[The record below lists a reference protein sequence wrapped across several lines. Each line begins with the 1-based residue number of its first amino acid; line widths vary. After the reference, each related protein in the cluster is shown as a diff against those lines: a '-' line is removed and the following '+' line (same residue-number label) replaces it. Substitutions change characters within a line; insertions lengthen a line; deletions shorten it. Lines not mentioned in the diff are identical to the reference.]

1 MKQGRTLQELGRE
14 LQRQRNNRQ
23 DFLADTRSLEM
34 VSNSYGSTVHLSL
47 DGKTYG
53 FGVNEVASHQNS
65 IRSYIC
71 VQKIFFFFGKQGFKI
86 FNYFF
91 SVRAFKRNVGIH

>member
-1 MKQGRTLQELGRE
+1 MKGEISMKQGKTLQELGRE

-34 VSNSYGSTVHLSL
+34 ESNHYGSTVHLSL

-53 FGVNEVASHQNS
+53 FGVNKVAHQQIASRLN
-65 IRSYIC
+65 IPHRYY
-71 VQKIFFFFGKQGFKI
+71 QKMQAK
-86 FNYFF
+86 
-91 SVRAFKRNVGIH
+91 